1 MLMNYPDEASAHILH
16 NGFKYGFSIN
26 YTGPRTP
33 VECKYLKS
41 IYKNPQKAFEKI
53 QSEIDLNRI
62 AGPYDKRPIS
72 NLRCYPIGLVH
83 KKLEISD

>member
-1 MLMNYPDEASAHILH
+1 MVMNYPDEASAHILH

-41 IYKNPQKAFEKI
+41 IYKNPQKAFGKI
-53 QSEIDLNRI
+53 KSEIDLNRI

-72 NLRCYPIGLVH
+72 NLRCYPIVLVH